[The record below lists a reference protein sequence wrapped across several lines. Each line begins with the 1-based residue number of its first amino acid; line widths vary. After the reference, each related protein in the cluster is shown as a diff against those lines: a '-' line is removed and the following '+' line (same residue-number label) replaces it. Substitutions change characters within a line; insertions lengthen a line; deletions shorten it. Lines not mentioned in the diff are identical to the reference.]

1 MLQQW
6 WERMRGRQRP
16 DNGGYRHG
24 NTHLL
29 ELHSV
34 VKNYITPAGEFPA
47 LKEIDLCVDRGEF
60 CAVLGKSGSGKSTL
74 MNMIT
79 GIDRPSSGHIFVGDT
94 AVHTLSEGRMTVW
107 RGRNVGIIFQS
118 FQLLPTLTVIENVMM
133 PMDVCHTYPVRQFR
147 QRALEL
153 LDQVEMARHADKLP
167 SAISG
172 GEQQRVAIA
181 RALANDPPL
190 IMADEPTGSLDT
202 RTADVVIRIFER
214 LMDEGKTMLMVTHD
228 KDLAQRAARQIY
240 LVDGDIVDA
249 DTFARQGNTED
260 AAQPAAAGT
269 REETRT

>member
-1 MLQQW
+1 
-6 WERMRGRQRP
+6 
-16 DNGGYRHG
+16 
-24 NTHLL
+24 
-29 ELHSV
+29 
-34 VKNYITPAGEFPA
+34 
-47 LKEIDLCVDRGEF
+47 
-60 CAVLGKSGSGKSTL
+60 
-74 MNMIT
+74 
-79 GIDRPSSGHIFVGDT
+79 
-94 AVHTLSEGRMTVW
+94 MTVW

-133 PMDVCHTYPVRQFR
+133 PMDVCKTYPIRQFR
-147 QRALEL
+147 PRALEL